1 MALTQQE
8 TDSRIL
14 LSQTEMVVVDVT
26 TLKKAVKNEDTGESP
41 ARSLGKVNRVKEIS
55 RKD

>member
-1 MALTQQE
+1 M
-8 TDSRIL
+8 